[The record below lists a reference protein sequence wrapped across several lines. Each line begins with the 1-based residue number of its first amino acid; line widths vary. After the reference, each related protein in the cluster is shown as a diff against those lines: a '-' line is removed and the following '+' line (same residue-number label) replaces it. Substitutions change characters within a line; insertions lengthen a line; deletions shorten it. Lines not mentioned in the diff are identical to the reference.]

1 MKRKLFKAAWGAI
14 LISCLGSSLALAQ
27 SAFYGTSGS
36 VTKSSLGLY
45 GGHAED
51 IAIASNGYIYVALNS
66 PTGFFYSTN
75 SAASWNS
82 PPAGSDFGNVSA
94 VELGEADDIA
104 YFIGGTKL
112 YKADI
117 TAGTFTDVSSLT
129 GHSNFGQAM
138 VYYDDGTTPVLLVAY
153 RDGTVY
159 RSTDYGSTFTSVTI
173 DAAVTTI
180 ADLCYSP
187 TAGIFSALAD
197 AGGTMTVYESTNYGL
212 NWAPVAG
219 ALSCSACENLKVN
232 PSYATV
238 LVATGLDEVRISTDT
253 GSTWNN
259 VTSAFCCTIK
269 QDISFDG
276 IRIFVG
282 SKYTDDYGVTWTD
295 YNSGVSSSE
304 TELLA
309 FFTED
314 PTSASTT
321 RRPEVT
327 ATVEVAAVSSPPR
340 RLAHRWTPHVDT
352 LCQFRDGFLLGSE
365 FGKGLRKTLGLRS
378 HLL

>member
-1 MKRKLFKAAWGAI
+1 MRRKVLNALLWAI

-36 VTKSSLGLY
+36 VTKSNLGLY

-159 RSTDYGSTFTSVTI
+159 KSWDNGTTFTSVTI
-173 DAAVTTI
+173 DLAVTTI
-180 ADLCYSP
+180 ADLCHSP
-187 TAGIFSALAD
+187 TAGTFYALAN
-197 AGGTMTVYESTNYGL
+197 AGGTMTVYKSTDFGNT
-212 NWAPVAG
+212 WSPATG